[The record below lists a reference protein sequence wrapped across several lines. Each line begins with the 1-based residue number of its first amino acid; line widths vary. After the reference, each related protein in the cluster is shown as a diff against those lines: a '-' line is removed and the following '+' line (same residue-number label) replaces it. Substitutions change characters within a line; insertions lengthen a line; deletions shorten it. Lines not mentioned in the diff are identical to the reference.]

1 MKKSLYRSSLS
12 GHNMVITIINPNNV
26 MQKGDFFGTGI
37 PYMPIIPAYL
47 ASYLRTKKEDVQV
60 IDAFG
65 KNPFKKRTE
74 NGFII
79 QGLEINEIIEKINNK
94 TEIVCIYAGHVI
106 EHNIIIQILK
116 QIKTKY
122 KDKKVLIFEN
132 SQAVTAYSLKMSYKE
147 FFKNDCDF
155 IVYGEPENRIN
166 GLIFKKRN
174 QIIVNKPRSK
184 NIDLDELPIPA
195 WDIFPI
201 ENYWKL
207 GYAHVP
213 YKEKYMPI
221 LTSRGCPFNCEF
233 CIIPFTNKRKWRSRS
248 PENILLEIK
257 HYINKLGINEFH
269 IEDLNPTLDKK
280 RIKKLCKLIIKSK
293 LEIIFKFASGI
304 KLETINK
311 RDLNLLYKAGCR
323 YISFSPESG
332 SQKVL
337 KLMKKPFDY
346 KHGVNM
352 TKYMSKLGI
361 ISQACFVLGFPGEE
375 YEDLKMTKKYALK
388 LVGAGIDE
396 LAFFIMTPIPGSK
409 PYESSQIKQNDLSKL
424 TFSPKW
430 RKGYKKLNKF
440 RYKVYLAYFF
450 LKLVYSPIK
459 SFKMPYNILSRNF
472 KTKIEMTLYR
482 LFKTLL

>member
-155 IVYGEPENRIN
+155 IVYGEPEQTIYD
-166 GLIFKKRN
+166 LIK
-174 QIIVNKPRSK
+174 
-184 NIDLDELPIPA
+184 
-195 WDIFPI
+195 
-201 ENYWKL
+201 
-207 GYAHVP
+207 
-213 YKEKYMPI
+213 
-221 LTSRGCPFNCEF
+221 
-233 CIIPFTNKRKWRSRS
+233 
-248 PENILLEIK
+248 
-257 HYINKLGINEFH
+257 
-269 IEDLNPTLDKK
+269 
-280 RIKKLCKLIIKSK
+280 
-293 LEIIFKFASGI
+293 
-304 KLETINK
+304 
-311 RDLNLLYKAGCR
+311 
-323 YISFSPESG
+323 
-332 SQKVL
+332 
-337 KLMKKPFDY
+337 
-346 KHGVNM
+346 
-352 TKYMSKLGI
+352 
-361 ISQACFVLGFPGEE
+361 
-375 YEDLKMTKKYALK
+375 
-388 LVGAGIDE
+388 
-396 LAFFIMTPIPGSK
+396 
-409 PYESSQIKQNDLSKL
+409 
-424 TFSPKW
+424 
-430 RKGYKKLNKF
+430 
-440 RYKVYLAYFF
+440 
-450 LKLVYSPIK
+450 
-459 SFKMPYNILSRNF
+459 
-472 KTKIEMTLYR
+472 
-482 LFKTLL
+482 